1 MRNEIK
7 IPIDKNFNSYFDK
20 WKDFENKISR
30 PYKDRYISNIYYDEN
45 FKTAKDNLSGIS
57 NRRKYRIRWYD
68 NKFHKHTYE
77 IKIKKNNLGKKI
89 SLMAEGNKHLNIENL
104 FSFNNE
110 FLKKKEN
117 KFFLEH
123 VDSFDLEPQI
133 QVNYL
138 RSYFLYEGKIRI
150 TFDQKI
156 NYLLVNKFNFYQNKV
171 EDSMNVIEIKF
182 SPENTKL
189 ALELIKDSKF
199 VPKRFSKYLRGLYLM
214 GIANYI

>member
-1 MRNEIK
+1 
-7 IPIDKNFNSYFDK
+7 
-20 WKDFENKISR
+20 
-30 PYKDRYISNIYYDEN
+30 
-45 FKTAKDNLSGIS
+45 
-57 NRRKYRIRWYD
+57 
-68 NKFHKHTYE
+68 
-77 IKIKKNNLGKKI
+77 
-89 SLMAEGNKHLNIENL
+89 MAEGNKHLNIENL

-133 QVNYL
+133 QVNYI